1 MPERLKGKRDV
12 YLQIAERYE
21 RYIAMGVLSDG
32 DKLPSVRTAAGE
44 LGVNPNTVQRAYTYL
59 ESKGLISTLPKKG
72 VFVTVEV
79 PKRDEKRIDILTTLD
94 EYRAQG
100 VSYSEMIEYVKE
112 IYGNDRG

>member
-72 VFVTVEV
+72 VFVTAEA